1 VRYTV
6 LVAFAYI
13 GLVEFVGY
21 DRIHVGLEVIY
32 FGREWVMLI
41 QHAFVR
47 DEPRIQ
53 LVVSS
58 YVDSRSR
65 GVYKVVGF
73 PTHQRIPS
81 ITRQTYRP
89 PSPGIQSIQT

>member
-1 VRYTV
+1 MKYIV
-6 LVAFAYI
+6 LVAFACI
-13 GLVEFVGY
+13 GLVAFVDYG
-21 DRIHVGLEVIY
+21 RIHVGLEVIY

-65 GVYKVVGF
+65 GVYKVVDF
-73 PTHQRIPS
+73 PTHQLLPFDI
-81 ITRQTYRP
+81 IVDLQVA
-89 PSPGIQSIQT
+89 